1 MTSLGSRWSWP
12 LLMSLIVLV
21 GGFASGWQM
30 LQRIGIGLLCLLAV
44 CLVVTLVSVL
54 TLNAE
59 GKPRSRTATAG
70 ETLTIT
76 YTIRN
81 RGLWPVVWAL
91 LRPQGLSTL
100 PVEGQLVAVPW
111 RGDRRLD
118 VALPCPQRG
127 RWIAG
132 GAALHTGDPFGF
144 FERARSRG
152 GTEIITVYP
161 RSIPLPGLQL
171 PPLLG
176 RGTSPRGRPSPQP
189 SATVREVRPY
199 RSGDLPSRVHWLST
213 ARLDALMVKEPE
225 GEPAAHVWL
234 VLDLDAGIQYGQDEG
249 DSAELVIGAA
259 AHVIREQLPAWIAA
273 GLLAVGADAI
283 VKPDA
288 RRGHTARLLDEL
300 AVVAPGEGD
309 VERDLHA
316 LRASYGTWR
325 NTIMVI
331 TPWADGRWGRGL
343 AALAQSGSTILVV
356 LLDTPDSGLGDV
368 LDEQAASLRGR
379 GIQVYRHTAWAA

>member
-1 MTSLGSRWSWP
+1 MSSLGSRWTWP
-12 LLMSLIVLV
+12 VAMSLIVLV
-21 GGFASGWQM
+21 GGFISGWQV
-30 LQRIGIGLLCLLAV
+30 LQRIGIGLFCLLAI
-44 CLVVTLVSVL
+44 CIVVTVVSAL
-54 TLNAE
+54 TLSAE

-70 ETLTIT
+70 DTLTIT

-91 LRPQGLSTL
+91 FRPQGFSTL

-118 VALPCPQRG
+118 VMLPCPQRG
-127 RWIAG
+127 RWVAG
-132 GAALHTGDPFGF
+132 GAVLHTGDPFGF
-144 FERARSRG
+144 FERSRTRA

-176 RGTSPRGRPSPQP
+176 RGISPRGRPSPQP

-234 VLDLDAGIQYGQDEG
+234 VLDLDARIQYGEDEG

-259 AHVIREQLPAWIAA
+259 GHVVREQLPVWIAA
-273 GLLAVGADAI
+273 GLLVAGTDTI

-288 RRGHTARLLDEL
+288 RRGHAARLLDEL
-300 AVVAPGEGD
+300 AVVMPGEGD
-309 VERDLHA
+309 VERDVHTL
-316 LRASYGTWR
+316 LTSSGTR
-325 NTIMVI
+325 RSTIIVI
-331 TPWADGRWGRGL
+331 TPWADDRWSRNLRVL
-343 AALAQSGSTILVV
+343 AHTGSTVLCV
-356 LLDTPDSGLGDV
+356 LLDTPDSGLRHA
-368 LDEQAASLRGR
+368 LDAQAASLRGH
-379 GIQVYRHTAWAA
+379 GVQVYRHTAWAA